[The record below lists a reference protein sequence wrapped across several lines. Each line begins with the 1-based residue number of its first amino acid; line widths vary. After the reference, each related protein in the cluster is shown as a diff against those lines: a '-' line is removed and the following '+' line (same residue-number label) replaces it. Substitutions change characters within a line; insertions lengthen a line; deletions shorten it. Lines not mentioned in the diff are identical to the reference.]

1 MSYQQITIVGRIGR
15 NAELKDT
22 KGGIALCEFSVA
34 VSKKTGRGED
44 RKEKTTWFKCT
55 IWRDR
60 AETANDLIRKGA
72 QILVSGEVDV
82 EAYID
87 KRTNEPRASL
97 TITVGT
103 FQLLSS
109 KAETGAQGDEGHAPT
124 AESAEHNQ
132 RIRTESQKR
141 YPPTAPDDIPF

>member
-1 MSYQQITIVGRIGR
+1 MSYQQITIVGRVGR
-15 NAELKDT
+15 NAELKYLKD
-22 KGGIALCEFSVA
+22 GVALCEFSVA
-34 VSKKTGRGED
+34 VSKKTGRGDE

-55 IWRDR
+55 VWRDR

-87 KRTNEPRASL
+87 KKTNEPRASL

-109 KAETGAQGDEGHAPT
+109 KAENDEERAP
-124 AESAEHNQ
+124 AA
-132 RIRTESQKR
+132 
-141 YPPTAPDDIPF
+141 TAPQADYQQRRDDAQSRHLPDNDDIPF

>member
-1 MSYQQITIVGRIGR
+1 MTYQQITIVGRVGR
-15 NAELKDT
+15 NAELKYLKD
-22 KGGIALCEFSVA
+22 GVALCEFSVA
-34 VSKKTGRGED
+34 VSKKTGRGDE

-55 IWRDR
+55 VWRDR

-87 KRTNEPRASL
+87 KKTNEPRASL

-109 KAETGAQGDEGHAPT
+109 KAENDEERAP
-124 AESAEHNQ
+124 AA
-132 RIRTESQKR
+132 
-141 YPPTAPDDIPF
+141 TAPQADYQQRRDDAQSRHLPDNDDIPF